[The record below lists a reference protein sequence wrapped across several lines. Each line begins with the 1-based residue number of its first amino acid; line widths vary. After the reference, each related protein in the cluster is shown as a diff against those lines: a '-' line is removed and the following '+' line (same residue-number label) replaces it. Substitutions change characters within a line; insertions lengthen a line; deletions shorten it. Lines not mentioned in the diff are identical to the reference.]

1 MPVFANAG
9 DRSSTLLGPTK
20 NKPLGLRVRF
30 RRTGMT
36 GSNGKAGSGCV
47 SDMLPNGRKSE
58 KQGSGLAF
66 QDFLKQAELLSG
78 SVSKHQLEQVRAIIS
93 QAHER
98 RFRRRREPR
107 YGTIN
112 KGFTE
117 PELQRFFRA
126 IASEK
131 FALLFK
137 YQAYMGLRV
146 GEVSKL
152 HISNIDFDKRELTLK
167 SEKSAQLDALII
179 PLELFKETVEF
190 MNKHSAEIKLADGYI
205 FYKEND
211 YGHTGNLHIDV
222 NYIRNVFREI
232 IQNAS
237 LDQTYATTEEA
248 YSDHQPRSLHRLTTH
263 SLRHYAITHFAKST
277 NGNIV
282 LASRFARHSSPSTTM
297 RYIAKD
303 KDELYK
309 NIDFAFS
316 DKITPLKRLSKSI
329 QQK

>member
-1 MPVFANAG
+1 MAVWAQGFDSNAQTQN
-9 DRSSTLLGPTK
+9 RSAE
-20 NKPLGLRVRF
+20 
-30 RRTGMT
+30 
-36 GSNGKAGSGCV
+36 KAGSGCV
-47 SDMLPNGRKSE
+47 FPALSNSSRNAGKIRVRGEFSEFPRKPE
-58 KQGSGLAF
+58 RQGSGLAF
-66 QDFLKQAELLSG
+66 QDFLQLAEQFSN
-78 SVSKHQLEQVRAIIS
+78 SVSKHQLEQARAIIS

-98 RFRRRREPR
+98 RFKRRREPR

-117 PELQRFFRA
+117 PELQRFFRS

-167 SEKSAQLDALII
+167 SEKSAQLDSLII
-179 PLELFKETVEF
+179 PLDLFKETVEF
-190 MNKHSAEIKLADGYI
+190 MNKHSPEIKKAEGYI

-211 YGHTGNLHIDV
+211 YGRTGELHIDV
-222 NYIRNVFREI
+222 NYVRNAFREI
-232 IQNAS
+232 IQIAGLN
-237 LDQTYATTEEA
+237 QTYATSEE
-248 YSDHQPRSLHRLTTH
+248 SSSNHPPRSLHRLTTH

-329 QQK
+329 QEK